1 MNKLIYIAL
10 AAACFSMAG
19 CSNDDSPNVDRTTD
33 DDWISEDGRVV
44 IQLGGLDGANAHT
57 AITRSPILDDGSNFF
72 YNDPETEDNPNTM
85 GIYVLAPQN
94 VWSTGGAEAL
104 LLNNVQGIGTKVQKG
119 INEGAVSDNLNK
131 ISLKTA
137 GASSWGGVYYY
148 PMVTKYNYTFY
159 GYAPYQS
166 GTGTV
171 STTNTK
177 VTFNNF
183 DGSQDIMYASATAPT
198 VNPNTIWIN
207 SSYDENTETLN
218 GYNAKYIRQL
228 KYHYELNSD
237 NTGLSNHHQTAKEG
251 NHPWV
256 PNLHFAHK
264 LAWLK
269 FAVVVAS
276 EQSQA
281 DKTAAQTLKV
291 KDIKILDHGNKAS
304 LDILSGVLTFSG
316 SETLQMKNCTG
327 DSFSDTDATGEYQP
341 ENAPTPTVRGYLLV
355 NPAATYKVQLT
366 VVPPENA
373 AGVTPPQQT
382 FDIELKLAEGSFEA
396 GKSYLIKLGIY
407 AMQEVEATASVTPWG
422 DDTVVEFPVE

>member
-1 MNKLIYIAL
+1 MNKLIFTAL
-10 AAACFSMAG
+10 AAACFSIAG
-19 CSNDDSPNVDRTTD
+19 CSNDNSPNVDRTTD
-33 DDWISEDGRVV
+33 DDWISEDGRIV
-44 IQLGGLDGANAHT
+44 IQLGGLDGANANT
-57 AITRSPILDDGSNFF
+57 AVTRSPILDDGSNFF
-72 YNDPETEDNPNTM
+72 YNDPATADNPNTM

-94 VWSTGGAEAL
+94 NWSAGGAEAL
-104 LLNNVQGIGTKVQKG
+104 LLNNVQGIGTQVPKG
-119 INEGAVSDNLNK
+119 ISDGAVAENLNK

-148 PMVTKYNYTFY
+148 PMVTKYNYSFY
-159 GYAPYQS
+159 GYAPYQN

-183 DGSQDIMYASATAPT
+183 DGSQDIMYASASAPT
-198 VNPNTIWIN
+198 VASGNIWIN
-207 SSYDENTETLN
+207 SNYDENTESLN

-228 KYHYELNSD
+228 KYHYELNNNSVS
-237 NTGLSNHHQTAKEG
+237 LSSHSKTAKEG

-264 LAWLK
+264 LTWLK
-269 FAVVVAS
+269 FAVVVAT
-276 EQSQA
+276 EQSSA
-281 DKTAAQTLKV
+281 DKIEAEKLKV
-291 KDIKILDHGNKAS
+291 KNIKILNHGNKAS
-304 LDILSGVLTFSG
+304 LDILSGELAFSG

-327 DSFSDTDATGEYQP
+327 DVYSDVDATGEYQP
-341 ENAPTPTVRGYLLV
+341 ENGTGPTVRGYLLV

-366 VVPPENA
+366 VVPPPNP
-373 AGVTPPQQT
+373 AGVTPPEQT
-382 FDIELKLAEGSFEA
+382 FDIDLKLADDSFKA

-422 DDTVVEFPVE
+422 EDTVVEFPVE